1 MKRKIFI
8 GSSKE
13 GLEIANHVSD
23 IISRACGDWL
33 EVILWTDG
41 GVFQMNK
48 STLDSLISVSRR
60 FDYGLLI
67 ATRDDRATIRRQK
80 FWIPRDNVMF
90 EMGMF
95 LGSLGL
101 TRAFLFVENSNKL
114 PTDYNGIT
122 VGYFNRKDKKSIE
135 VECSKLI
142 KQLENTKNTFNLKPL
157 PSASLAL
164 GYYENFLLPAGKKI
178 LEDTKDFQ
186 IKVAIPKDLKN
197 IRSEIIQYR
206 RENKSTEISVY
217 ENGTRPL
224 IHKLENEI
232 HHYWDIPTTLGT
244 LQQLIDVILHS
255 DEVGISKEKR
265 EWIEHELRNFT
276 GTLEMLAD
284 NGIMKGKVKIE
295 WI

>member
-13 GLEIANHVSD
+13 GLDIAKQVSEQIS
-23 IISRACGDWL
+23 IICGDWL
-33 EVILWTDG
+33 TVELWSDG

-48 STLDSLISVSRR
+48 SALDSLINASRR

-67 ATRDDRATIRRQK
+67 ATRDDRATVRRRK

-101 TRAFLFVENSNKL
+101 TRAFLLVENSNKL

-122 VGYFNRKDKKSIE
+122 VGYFNRKDKKSTE
-135 VECSKLI
+135 LECSKLI
-142 KQLENTKNTFNLKPL
+142 KMLENTKNTFNLKPL

-164 GYYENFLLPAGKKI
+164 GYFENFLLPAGKKI
-178 LEDTKDFQ
+178 HLETNDFQ
-186 IKVAIPKDLKN
+186 ILVAIPKDLKN
-197 IRSEIIQYR
+197 IRHEIMKYGR
-206 RENKSTEISVY
+206 DNKSTEISVY
-217 ENGTRPL
+217 ENGSRPL
-224 IHKLENEI
+224 IHKLEGAT
-232 HHYWDIPTTLGT
+232 HQYWDIPRTIST
-244 LQQLIDVILHS
+244 LQQLIDIILPS
-255 DEVGISKEKR
+255 EEIGISKEKY
-265 EWIEHELRNFT
+265 EWLEHELRNFT
-276 GTLEMLAD
+276 GTIEMLAD
-284 NGIMKGKVKIE
+284 SGMMKGKVKIE